1 MSLDTLLEEARANEA
16 KLARLQT
23 MEFRFLDAASLE
35 SLCEAIVEDYRETFG
50 LTVVRLFL
58 FDWDGALSRFL
69 QEAEIRERSGVHVVQ
84 AAQAEQLTA
93 LCSDKPWLGEF
104 EERLHRRHFPVSR
117 DGLKSVA
124 LLPLSRRG
132 KHIGL
137 LAIGSDDVTR
147 FDPDLGTDFLQR
159 LIAIISLCVENSL
172 NFERLRQLGLR
183 DPLTHLF
190 NRRYFL
196 ERMLQAMN
204 VAMRTEQPIACIYA
218 DLDFFKKINDK
229 HGHPAGDVVLC
240 ETARRISRHLR
251 IGEVVARMGGEEFA
265 VMLVGA
271 TQADAVVVA
280 ERIRASMAEMPFN
293 LPGDKRIQVAL
304 SGGVAEWRSER
315 APASMQAVDDLLGRA
330 DQALLKAKQ
339 DGRDRIVADA

>member
-1 MSLDTLLEEARANEA
+1 MSLDTLLEEARTNEA

-23 MEFRFLDAASLE
+23 MEFRLLDAASLE
-35 SLCEAIVEDYRETFG
+35 SLCEAIVEDYRDTFG
-50 LTVVRLFL
+50 LAAVTLFL

-69 QEAEIRERSGVHVVQ
+69 QEAEIRERSGVHVAQ
-84 AAQAEQLTA
+84 AAQAEQLMT
-93 LCSDKPWLGEF
+93 LCSDQPWLGEF

-117 DGLKSVA
+117 QGLKSVA

-137 LAIGSDDVTR
+137 LAFGADDATR
-147 FDPDLGTDFLQR
+147 FDPELGTEFLQR
-159 LIAIISLCVENSL
+159 LTAIIAICVENSL

-196 ERMLQAMN
+196 ERLLQAMN
-204 VAMRTEQPIACIYA
+204 VAMRSEQPIACIYA
-218 DLDFFKKINDK
+218 DLDSFKKINDTY
-229 HGHPAGDVVLC
+229 GHPAGDVVLC
-240 ETARRISRHLR
+240 ETARRISRQLR

-271 TQADAVVVA
+271 PLADATAVA
-280 ERIRASMAEMPFN
+280 ERIRIAMAETPFN
-293 LPGDKRIQVAL
+293 LPGNKRIQVTL
-304 SGGVAEWRSER
+304 SAGVAQWRADLAS
-315 APASMQAVDDLLGRA
+315 ASMQAVDELLARA
-330 DQALLKAKQ
+330 DRALLNAKQ
-339 DGRDRIVADA
+339 QGRDRIVADD

>member
-1 MSLDTLLEEARANEA
+1 MSLDTLLEEARTNEA

-23 MEFRFLDAASLE
+23 MEFRFLDASSLE

-50 LTVVRLFL
+50 LTAVTLFL

-93 LCSDKPWLGEF
+93 LCSDRPWLGEF
-104 EERLHRRHFPVSR
+104 EERLHRRHFPVAR
-117 DGLKSVA
+117 HGLKSVA
-124 LLPLSRRG
+124 
-132 KHIGL
+132 
-137 LAIGSDDVTR
+137 R
-147 FDPDLGTDFLQR
+147 FDPELGTEFLQR
-159 LIAIISLCVENSL
+159 LTAIVAICVENSL

-196 ERMLQAMN
+196 ERLLQAMN
-204 VAMRTEQPIACIYA
+204 VAMRTEQPIGCIYA
-218 DLDFFKKINDK
+218 DIDFFKKINDTY
-229 HGHPAGDVVLC
+229 GHPAGDVVLC
-240 ETARRISRHLR
+240 ETARRISRELR

-271 TQADAVVVA
+271 TLADAVVVA
-280 ERIRASMAEMPFN
+280 ERIRSSMAHMPFN
-293 LPGDKRIQVAL
+293 LPGNKRIQVAL
-304 SGGVAEWRSER
+304 SGGVAEWRAEL
-315 APASMQAVDDLLGRA
+315 APASMQAVDELLGRA
-330 DQALLKAKQ
+330 DCALLKAKQ